1 MRQKLQITQ
10 KLISDLCESYT
21 ELGLGDAET
30 EDQIQLREGMVGLHT
45 QISQVVPT
53 SPKSDVGQGDTAQIS
68 PDAFQGLL
76 QKYSEMLV
84 HTVKEKLNNDDKH

>member
-1 MRQKLQITQ
+1 MKQKLQITQ

-30 EDQIQLREGMVGLHT
+30 EDQIHLREGMVGLHT
-45 QISQVVPT
+45 QISQVVPA
-53 SPKSDVGQGDTAQIS
+53 SPKPDAGLADSVQVSSDV
-68 PDAFQGLL
+68 FQGLL

-84 HTVKEKLNNDDKH
+84 HTVKEKLHNDGKP